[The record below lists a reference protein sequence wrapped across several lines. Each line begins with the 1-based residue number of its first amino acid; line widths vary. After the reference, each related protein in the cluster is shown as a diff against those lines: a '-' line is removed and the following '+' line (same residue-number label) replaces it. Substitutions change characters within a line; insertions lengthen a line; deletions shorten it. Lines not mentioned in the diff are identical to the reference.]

1 MTAAIMAIMDTT
13 GPMNGT
19 KAPHICNEVYKNR
32 NFAVVEIAIHKM
44 FLFISRIFGTDFRPE
59 IGIFHIFK
67 LFSTAGGELIYQIS
81 QSQMVCNSYNI
92 AYFAF

>member
-1 MTAAIMAIMDTT
+1 
-13 GPMNGT
+13 
-19 KAPHICNEVYKNR
+19 
-32 NFAVVEIAIHKM
+32 M
-44 FLFISRIFGTDFRPE
+44 FLFISRIFGNDFRSE